1 MSSRMGHPLAYP
13 VIVTI
18 GALAICLAWAPFGDS
33 EQVAMLGAVAV
44 CVLGYSGFRLGTAL
58 GYLPAGL
65 PRSAG
70 AGVNTAARAANS
82 ASGEQ
87 DSDRSSRD
95 SASGGTDHVE
105 PERATAVGTPGSDDA
120 GAGLVRTET
129 AARELDSAGAGRAA
143 GGALVVRRVR
153 QQHRLVSRSWLEI
166 TGGGRTWWL
175 PVYFAPALL
184 TVTRG
189 RGEISGRALYVDGQ
203 RVYPAGRVRD
213 DEPVGKLIDNPTR
226 PAPDAAQLADRAT
239 GPGRR
244 LLLDAQSAIAAP
256 FAGLL
261 WIYVAG
267 GTVSAFAAATVVA
280 GATATWLAAIRGS
293 DPS

>member
-1 MSSRMGHPLAYP
+1 MGHPLAYP

-44 CVLGYSGFRLGTAL
+44 CVLGYSVFRLGTAV
-58 GYLPAGL
+58 GYLPAGI
-65 PRSAG
+65 PRSAV
-70 AGVNTAARAANS
+70 AGVNTAAANS

-87 DSDRSSRD
+87 DSTRQSRDRSGVG
-95 SASGGTDHVE
+95 ADHAE
-105 PERATAVGTPGSDDA
+105 PERATAVGTPASDDA
-120 GAGLVRTET
+120 SSDPVRPET
-129 AARELDSAGAGRAA
+129 AAPELDSAGAGRAA

-226 PAPDAAQLADRAT
+226 PAPDAAQLAARAT

-244 LLLDAQSAIAAP
+244 LLLDAQPAIAAP